1 MKRKLFVLL
10 TAAALVTSASSSTEA
25 AVLLS
30 WNTAG
35 NTGTETTE
43 PSVSN
48 DAGIVAA
55 PLNLGPGVIGASNG
69 NRFGG
74 NNWFDA
80 GNTAA
85 APGSTLSEAI
95 TGNNYIEFVVA
106 PLPGFQF
113 TATSFDFIWDRSST
127 GPAAVALRSSFD
139 SFGADL
145 GQLTGLPQPNVGTS
159 TFSAIPITGLS
170 DITSATTFRLYGFN
184 TTAVTGTG
192 GFDTVT
198 GTLTP
203 NVIFN
208 GDVTAVPEPTSMAL
222 IGMFGVAGMAVRY
235 RRKNASSSVAV

>member
-1 MKRKLFVLL
+1 ML
-10 TAAALVTSASSSTEA
+10 TKFWTGAVAFALVFAISVPSQA

-35 NTGTETTE
+35 NLGTETTE

-48 DAGIVAA
+48 DVGLSAA
-55 PLNLGPGVIGASNG
+55 PLTLGAGVLGAGNG

-80 GNTAA
+80 GNTST
-85 APGSTLSEAI
+85 APGSTLAEAI
-95 TGNNYIEFVVA
+95 LGNNFIEFTVA
-106 PLPGFQF
+106 PLTGFQF

-127 GPAAVALRSSFD
+127 GPAAVALRSSID
-139 SFGADL
+139 SFTADL
-145 GQLTGLPQPNVGTS
+145 GQLTALPQPNPGAS
-159 TFSAIPITGLS
+159 TFTAIPIAGLNN
-170 DITSATTFRLYGFN
+170 IASATTFRLYGFN
-184 TTAVTGTG
+184 TTAITGTG

-208 GDVTAVPEPTSMAL
+208 GDVTAVPEPSSMAL
-222 IGMFGVAGMAVRY
+222 IGMIGVAGVVY
-235 RRKNASSSVAV
+235 RQRRLAKS